1 MIWKSSGMHRLP
13 EAFGCKSDASF
24 PYPNG
29 YMRKEKRGVL
39 VAYDTHRNG
48 NSREPYRNPSSGRS
62 PGGQARQPSGRRY
75 SPPNRSRPPEEV
87 DRYHYVDRDI
97 YSSSKRGA
105 GGTPPGGKPPKKKK
119 SRLKVAILV
128 TLSILLVLV
137 LAAVGFVYLMFS
149 RLNRPEIDIHQY
161 STASDP
167 EVASMPDVMNILLI
181 GVDKNDDG
189 TNGRSDSM
197 MLVSLNSKQKT
208 MKMVSFLRDTYVD
221 IPTVGMEKLNVA
233 YMTGGASLTMQTLRN
248 NFLVSVDRYVE
259 IDFENFASI
268 IDAMG
273 GIEVEINQAE
283 ADYLNE
289 VRGENLSAGT
299 NHMRGALALYYSR
312 MRYLDSDF
320 ARTSRQRQVIGC
332 MMDKIQQM
340 GPVEAVSFIWNC
352 MPYITTNLS
361 NGELTALATQA
372 LDITNYE
379 TGTLYIPYKDMYEND
394 RNEAGDVLVPDLEA
408 NQDKLQE
415 FLYPEETA
423 SPQS

>member
-1 MIWKSSGMHRLP
+1 
-13 EAFGCKSDASF
+13 
-24 PYPNG
+24 
-29 YMRKEKRGVL
+29 
-39 VAYDTHRNG
+39 
-48 NSREPYRNPSSGRS
+48 
-62 PGGQARQPSGRRY
+62 
-75 SPPNRSRPPEEV
+75 
-87 DRYHYVDRDI
+87 
-97 YSSSKRGA
+97 
-105 GGTPPGGKPPKKKK
+105 
-119 SRLKVAILV
+119 
-128 TLSILLVLV
+128 
-137 LAAVGFVYLMFS
+137 
-149 RLNRPEIDIHQY
+149 
-161 STASDP
+161 
-167 EVASMPDVMNILLI
+167 
-181 GVDKNDDG
+181 
-189 TNGRSDSM
+189 
-197 MLVSLNSKQKT
+197 
-208 MKMVSFLRDTYVD
+208 
-221 IPTVGMEKLNVA
+221 
-233 YMTGGASLTMQTLRN
+233 MTGGASLTMQTLRN

-273 GIEVEINQAE
+273 GIEVEISQAE

-379 TGTLYIPYKDMYEND
+379 TGTLYIPTRTCMKTTGMKPVTCWSPIWKPTRTSS
-394 RNEAGDVLVPDLEA
+394 RNSCIRKKLHPRSPK
-408 NQDKLQE
+408 NQATQKERQTVWKTKRSIS
-415 FLYPEETA
+415 PPPSITPRGKRTSATA
-423 SPQS
+423 TARWPATPLPATSGCRALM